1 MEKRKLFV
9 QWNIEKARRQ
19 KEKVLQN
26 REKFLTEMIFRRKRA
41 MMVVNEAFGLDDAE
55 AYDWDEESYERWWEA
70 TRRKFEEVEERTMT
84 QWGPNSL
91 PYDYPF

>member
-1 MEKRKLFV
+1 M
-9 QWNIEKARRQ
+9 
-19 KEKVLQN
+19 LQH

-41 MMVVNEAFGLDDAE
+41 MLVVNKAFGLDDVG

-70 TRRKFEEVEERTMT
+70 TRKKFEEVEEKARL

-91 PYDYPF
+91 PYDYHF